1 MAEDAIA
8 KARAIAA
15 KLSGGFSS
23 GGGGAGGEL
32 GKRNRWEDGG
42 APGGFHAAGLG
53 LGAVKKKKLYVPVD
67 EHPEINFLGLLIGP
81 RGATQKQLQEMSG
94 AKILIRGQGSQREGA
109 PPSGHPDDDDKLH
122 VSIEGTD
129 EAVDKAYREVEKI
142 LFNPEQAMRLKQEQL
157 SSLEN
162 LKRGGDGTSMYGPGT
177 SSSSLG
183 MSSGTGDEYQVE
195 IHVPNGVVGTII
207 GKGGETTKR
216 IQAMTGTHVQI
227 AKESEMKPGDT
238 HRCIT
243 VKGTPDAVAECRRQ
257 IDEIVNNRMNQNNGG
272 GGGGMMMGGGQPRMQ
287 QLNSSG
293 QRDLENPFVM
303 KVPVPDDKVGIIIGK
318 QGTTIK
324 GIQERTRTQI
334 QIPKGPDEDNVA
346 VRTLSIG
353 GDSKESLEAAQME
366 IHVVLQQHETS
377 KQRIGDG
384 GGTMGGGM
392 SGGGMGGIGGPRPS
406 ESLYISVPDEKVGV
420 IIGKQGVTIKDIQ
433 SRTRT
438 RIQIPPTSDPGSNP
452 PIRTICIQGPVD
464 GQHAARSEIEA
475 VLQNNAMMA
484 PGSNVQG
491 QQQQFGGQGYRP
503 GGNGGQFNQQQ
514 QQQQQQHQ
522 QWGGNQGQGGYYGG
536 GGGGGYGFQQQSQQQ
551 QQQGYSGQG
560 YGASSYGGYTA
571 PQAGT
576 AGAQEA
582 VPTDPTAYY
591 NDYWLYATYYGEAA
605 ARVYYKEWSPP
616 EGTPPPPGTILPDPN
631 ALAAVP
637 GSTATAPVLT
647 AGTSGNGSSTTREAS
662 TTGSDRSDSSNSN
675 SSSTDNIA
683 PKAESVVVESKSAEV
698 SGAAVGD
705 DEEGAVSEEQAAA
718 AWEAYKAE
726 YTIWYEEH
734 GKAIGAD
741 PNPPQQ

>member
-15 KLSGGFSS
+15 KLSGGLSNAGS
-23 GGGGAGGEL
+23 GSGGAGGEL
-32 GKRNRWEDGG
+32 GKRKRWEDAS

-53 LGAVKKKKLYVPVD
+53 LGAVKKKKLYVPTQ

-109 PPSGHPDDDDKLH
+109 PPTGHPDDDDKLH

-177 SSSSLG
+177 SSSSIG
-183 MSSGTGDEYQVE
+183 VSSGTGDEYQVE

-272 GGGGMMMGGGQPRMQ
+272 GGGGGMMMGGGQPRMQ

-318 QGTTIK
+318 LGMTIK

-334 QIPKGPDEDNVA
+334 QIPKGPDEDNVS

-353 GDSKESLEAAQME
+353 GDTKESLEAAQME

-377 KQRIGDG
+377 KQRIGDSSGGMNG
-384 GGTMGGGM
+384 GGI
-392 SGGGMGGIGGPRPS
+392 GMGGLGGPRPA

-433 SRTRT
+433 ARTRT
-438 RIQIPPTSDPGSNP
+438 RIQIPPAADPGTNP

-464 GQHAARSEIEA
+464 GQHLARSEIEA
-475 VLQNNAMMA
+475 VLQNNALMA
-484 PGSNVQG
+484 AGGSNVQG
-491 QQQQFGGQGYRP
+491 QQQQYGSQGYRP

-514 QQQQQQHQ
+514 QQQQQ
-522 QWGGNQGQGGYYGG
+522 WGGNQGQGGYYGG
-536 GGGGGYGFQQQSQQQ
+536 GGGGGGYGYQQQS

-560 YGASSYGGYTA
+560 YGVAAYGRYTA
-571 PQAGT
+571 PDSGT
-576 AGAQEA
+576 VGAQEV
-582 VPTDPTAYY
+582 VPNDPTAFY
-591 NDYWLYATYYGEAA
+591 NDFWLYATYYGEAA

-616 EGTPPPPGTILPDPN
+616 EGTLPPPGTILPDPS
-631 ALAAVP
+631 ALAAAA
-637 GSTATAPVLT
+637 GSTVPVPT
-647 AGTSGNGSSTTREAS
+647 AGTSGNGNGTTHEAS
-662 TTGSDRSDSSNSN
+662 TAGSDRSNSNNN
-675 SSSTDNIA
+675 SSSADNA
-683 PKAESVVVESKSAEV
+683 VPKVESVGIESKSADA
-698 SGAAVGD
+698 SAGTTAAD

>member
-23 GGGGAGGEL
+23 AAGGGEL
-32 GKRNRWEDGG
+32 GKRKRWEDGG

-53 LGAVKKKKLYVPVD
+53 LGAVKKKKLYVPVE

-177 SSSSLG
+177 SSSSVS

-216 IQAMTGTHVQI
+216 IQAVTGTHVQI

-257 IDEIVNNRMNQNNGG
+257 IDEIVNNRMNQNS
-272 GGGGMMMGGGQPRMQ
+272 GGGGMMMGGGQPRTQ

-318 QGTTIK
+318 QGMTIK

-334 QIPKGPDEDNVA
+334 QIPKGPDEDNTA

-392 SGGGMGGIGGPRPS
+392 SGGGMGMGGAGGPRPS

-452 PIRTICIQGPVD
+452 PIRTICIQGPVE

-475 VLQNNAMMA
+475 VLQNNAMMGA
-484 PGSNVQG
+484 GQNVQG
-491 QQQQFGGQGYRP
+491 QQQQYGGQGYRP
-503 GGNGGQFNQQQ
+503 GGNGGQFN
-514 QQQQQQHQ
+514 QQQQHQ

-536 GGGGGYGFQQQSQQQ
+536 GGYGFQQQSQQQ
-551 QQQGYSGQG
+551 AYSGQG
-560 YGASSYGGYTA
+560 YGAASYGGYTA
-571 PQAGT
+571 PDAGI

-582 VPTDPTAYY
+582 VPSDPTAYY

-616 EGTPPPPGTILPDPN
+616 EGTLPPPGTILPDPN
-631 ALAAVP
+631 ALAAAAA
-637 GSTATAPVLT
+637 GSTAPIPT
-647 AGTSGNGSSTTREAS
+647 AGTSGNGNSTTREAS
-662 TTGSDRSDSSNSN
+662 STGSDSNSNSN
-675 SSSTDNIA
+675 SSSTDNVA
-683 PKAESVVVESKSAEV
+683 PKVESVAVDSKSAEV
-698 SGAAVGD
+698 SGAAAD